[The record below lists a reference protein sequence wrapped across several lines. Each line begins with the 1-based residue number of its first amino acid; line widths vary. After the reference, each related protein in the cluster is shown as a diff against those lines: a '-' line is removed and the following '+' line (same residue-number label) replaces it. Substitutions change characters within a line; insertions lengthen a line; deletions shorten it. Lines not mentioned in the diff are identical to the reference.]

1 MFDINNLQV
10 KSNINA
16 MQLEEAINKIKQDNK
31 LKGLGTAFI
40 DAEDKYNVN
49 AIILASIA
57 CLESG
62 YGTSILAIEKNN
74 LFGLDAPLSAT
85 GTDNYGSGYESKED
99 CIDHAGHRIGKQYL
113 ELDTKASWRYCE
125 GKKDIYAVGAK
136 WCEVKGWSD
145 KVISIANRIKN
156 NINGGNCMNLLI
168 LDAGH
173 AKNTAG
179 KCNEKENF
187 YEWEFNND
195 MQYKI
200 KARCEELGIKVF
212 LTNPNPAIVSD
223 IALGVRAKSANDYWI
238 KNNKCK
244 AMFISIHGNSF
255 SNASA
260 RGTETYHANN
270 ASTASKNFAKVLN
283 DNIVKAM
290 KKLDT
295 NAKDRGVK
303 SENFTVIYKASMP
316 NVLVEYGFYSNLEDL
331 KILKNNKDQLVEATV
346 KAICDYFNIEYK
358 EKNNKVEFDG
368 NLYAVCVGAYKDKN
382 KANSIVEELKRKGYT
397 STYLIIR

>member
-40 DAEDKYNVN
+40 DAENKYNVN

-57 CLESG
+57 CLESR
-62 YGTSILAIEKNN
+62 YGTSKLAIEKNN

-85 GTDNYGSGYESKED
+85 GTNNYGSGYKNKEE
-99 CIDHAGHRIGKQYL
+99 CIDYAGHRIGKQYL
-113 ELDTKASWRYCE
+113 ELDSKASWRYCE

-156 NINGGNCMNLLI
+156 NINGGNSMNLLI

-173 AKNTAG
+173 AKSTPG
-179 KCNEKENF
+179 KNNASQNF

-212 LTNPNPAIVSD
+212 LTNPNPSTVSD
-223 IALGVRAKSANDYWI
+223 IALSTRASLANDYWLRNS
-238 KNNKCK
+238 KPKS
-244 AMFISIHGNSF
+244 MFISLHANAF
-255 SNASA
+255 SSSSA

-270 ASTASKNFAKVLN
+270 ASTTSKNFAKALN
-283 DNIVKAM
+283 DEVVKVM
-290 KKLDT
+290 KKLDP
-295 NAKDRGVK
+295 NSKDRGVK
-303 SENFTVIYKASMP
+303 CKDWTVIQKASMP
-316 NVLVEYGFYSNLEDL
+316 SVLVEYAFYTNLDDL
-331 KILKNNKDQLVEATV
+331 KILKNNKNELVEVTV
-346 KAICDYFNIEYK
+346 KAICQYFGIEYK
-358 EKNNKVEFDG
+358 ENTSSTDNK
-368 NLYAVCVGAYKDKN
+368 LYAVCVTACKYDSAKKMQQELIDKGYKD
-382 KANSIVEELKRKGYT
+382 
-397 STYLIIR
+397 TYLIPR